1 MSRRKTRD
9 AAFKVLFQV
18 DLVNADVNE
27 AIKILGEEFK
37 LVDNQFEFLTQLVH
51 GTLQHQTEID
61 ERITRFSPE
70 WQLERMGAVDRNL
83 LRMATYEIVYEQDVH
98 PVVAINEAVE
108 LAKRYGDDNSKNFI
122 NAILDRIREEN
133 Q

>member
-18 DLVNADVNE
+18 DLVNADADE
-27 AIKILGEEFK
+27 AVQHLGEESGFAE
-37 LVDNQFEFLTQLVH
+37 NQLEFLNQLVH
-51 GTLQHQTEID
+51 GTLQHQAEID
-61 ERITRFSPE
+61 QWITRFSPE

-83 LRMATYEIVYEQDVH
+83 LRMATYEIIYGQDVH

-108 LAKRYGDDNSKNFI
+108 LAKKYGDDNSKNFI

>member
-27 AIKILGEEFK
+27 AIQILGEEFK
-37 LVDNQFEFLTQLVH
+37 LVDNQFEFLTQLVN

-61 ERITRFSPE
+61 EWITRFSPE